1 MRAALLCVLVL
12 FCTTVAQARDLEQL
26 AQQPRWQALLHI
38 NPGAT
43 LRDRQ
48 RSYVDDADFF
58 LALDGATNPASELAA
73 TVKALEQ
80 EGAPARCRFPARY
93 RFIAEALGWRQT
105 EPFAHCADYLEWR
118 RSVHAKRAV
127 LVFPASYL
135 NSPSSMFGHTLLRL
149 DQGDDDGAVWLL
161 SLIHI

>member
-58 LALDGATNPASELAA
+58 LAAEQKEGEEGHGGAGDNAIDAHEFKVMMSMPE
-73 TVKALEQ
+73 
-80 EGAPARCRFPARY
+80 ARECR
-93 RFIAEALGWRQT
+93 
-105 EPFAHCADYLEWR
+105 
-118 RSVHAKRAV
+118 
-127 LVFPASYL
+127 
-135 NSPSSMFGHTLLRL
+135 
-149 DQGDDDGAVWLL
+149 
-161 SLIHI
+161 SLTS

>member
-58 LALDGATNPASELAA
+58 LAADGAANPVSELAS
-73 TVKALEQ
+73 TVEALKQ
-80 EGAPARCRFPARY
+80 EASPARCRFPAR
-93 RFIAEALGWRQT
+93 ALR
-105 EPFAHCADYLEWR
+105 
-118 RSVHAKRAV
+118 KRE
-127 LVFPASYL
+127 
-135 NSPSSMFGHTLLRL
+135 
-149 DQGDDDGAVWLL
+149 
-161 SLIHI
+161 